1 MWLSSLSLFK
11 CLRVSVF
18 CCGLALILNGP
29 LMLSAGR
36 AGGMDRGFICNMH
49 THLPQSALPAH
60 LWEDCIPQI
69 HRVASFPLCPS
80 LFKAPQWGAPP
91 SSSSHR
97 IIQSGRGEG
106 KGSRGT
112 HMCQHTVWTPLPLQP
127 LPCYPTRPLTSDPCS
142 SDLRRTLDAAERA
155 SK

>member
-11 CLRVSVF
+11 CLCVSVF

-29 LMLSAGR
+29 LMLL
-36 AGGMDRGFICNMH
+36 AGGGGGGGRLIFNMH
-49 THLPQSALPAH
+49 THLPQSALQAH

-80 LFKAPQWGAPP
+80 LFKAPQWGALP
-91 SSSSHR
+91 SSSSCQ
-97 IIQSGRGEG
+97 IIQKPLRRGER
-106 KGSRGT
+106 KPRNSYVSA
-112 HMCQHTVWTPLPLQP
+112 HSVTPPLQP
-127 LPCYPTRPLTSDPCS
+127 LPCSPTRPLTSDPCS
-142 SDLRRTLDAAERA
+142 SDLRRTLDAAEWP